1 MEAIKEL
8 LKEPAIIF
16 VICLIPLGFIANNI
30 KRNFETT

>member
-8 LKEPAIIF
+8 LKEPEIIL

-30 KRNFETT
+30 KRNFGTT